1 MSLVLSRV
9 DYLSVGITSRGTT
22 KVLPS
27 FDPKISQK
35 FAVGDHD
42 GVLQVY
48 GFRKGE
54 LQLSFKS
61 LPGPKI
67 EKVMLGG
74 SLNSSKDKIFIA
86 YNNSVK
92 GFSRKGKM
100 FLEFDTSLID
110 SITAMYVLGPNLAA
124 CARDLYHR
132 YENCKDSDS
141 YLAGEI
147 LHDVALIPGDN
158 QTVLAILACGD
169 NAIRVLTGTKRPT
182 ILRLPSVPTVLKVW
196 TESNTDS
203 CNRILVGTVDGRIG
217 LLILQGLKTIRITWI
232 INSPGSEISSL
243 DTFELEDGIDILVGR
258 QDGMVEVYNFTDDE
272 DTTPIVRYCY
282 NAEESISSVVGGII
296 GAVGYP
302 EILVTTYSGKIF
314 GLTTRPPGS
323 LEIMTSMKVL
333 DRIKMEIL
341 ELEQILA
348 EESEIT
354 EFSGDN
360 LLPLV
365 LSANYR
371 MNLDRESA
379 SYGLS
384 IELDSPIDNILI
396 QSDIPVE
403 LLDESKSSVMSLST
417 CDAHKGNFVLA
428 TYRCQINT
436 NRIETRFR
444 TIEGQSGAFQIYVT
458 TQTPPKACR
467 KIRIPIHALSLHARL
482 STETDTSARYSPD
495 LFNKLEL
502 NGNFS
507 VSEMHAWLSL
517 ALPDIPERP
526 NLQDGE
532 ATLKYI
538 STFTGTVLICK
549 YKKGNTVVLSE
560 NIKSIIIMKDLLTRE
575 GTKRKIKLDIFCDLA
590 EKSIARVLE
599 LILPRF
605 EAAHI
610 LTEKLKILEALQEME
625 MKINS
630 ENLSSEY
637 QELLKEEDVLKLQMI
652 KYPKI
657 LARLYETVIDL
668 FVYWDKGEASKRLT
682 IETTMK
688 KLERALQ
695 SRNLLSLNL
704 VILGK
709 EENST
714 SSTPIVYHCT
724 KD

>member
-147 LHDVALIPGDN
+147 LHDVALIP
-158 QTVLAILACGD
+158 
-169 NAIRVLTGTKRPT
+169 
-182 ILRLPSVPTVLKVW
+182 
-196 TESNTDS
+196 
-203 CNRILVGTVDGRIG
+203 GTVDGRIG

-428 TYRCQINT
+428 TYRCQQINT